1 MRGGRESLD
10 LFIILSLIQSNKGY
24 VYEQPDLTEINVR
37 KTNLPVE
44 Q

>member
-10 LFIILSLIQSNKGY
+10 LFIILSLIQNNKDY
-24 VYEQPDLTEINVR
+24 VYEQPDQPEINVR